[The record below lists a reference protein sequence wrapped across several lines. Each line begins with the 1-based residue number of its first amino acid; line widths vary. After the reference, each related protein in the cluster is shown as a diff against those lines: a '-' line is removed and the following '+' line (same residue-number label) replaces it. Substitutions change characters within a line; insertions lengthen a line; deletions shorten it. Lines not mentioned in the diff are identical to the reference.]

1 MSSWLVHSK
10 QVLRPSFNRRASS
23 TRVILRSAA
32 PRVYIL
38 ELLQMKAE
46 PAPPSSWFRHVGTL
60 AVLAAGS
67 KHQNNGSWLCNL
79 PARFNPSVR
88 WLCTTGETNLVS
100 GSMVLQK
107 NDWKH
112 SPVCISKAGTPVFAD
127 KFKQP
132 QECNAVIPLTHVFLI
147 LKKKK
152 NADVKTDFHILRK
165 ITAFCPHLPACDS
178 NVALLGT
185 TGRKCLDFL
194 MLSLGFIYFTVSC
207 TGGEIPLPSFWIFSR
222 VFLLF
227 QDRIGSFLR
236 KKDLLIACFTWR
248 PKILIYCLI
257 WVKMSVRLNLRFSII
272 LL

>member
-147 LKKKK
+147 LKKNCWCQNRFPHFEK
-152 NADVKTDFHILRK
+152 NNSILS
-165 ITAFCPHLPACDS
+165 TSTCMWL
-178 NVALLGT
+178 
-185 TGRKCLDFL
+185 KCCFIRNNWEKMFGLV

-227 QDRIGSFLR
+227 QDRIGYFLR

-248 PKILIYCLI
+248 PKILIYCPI